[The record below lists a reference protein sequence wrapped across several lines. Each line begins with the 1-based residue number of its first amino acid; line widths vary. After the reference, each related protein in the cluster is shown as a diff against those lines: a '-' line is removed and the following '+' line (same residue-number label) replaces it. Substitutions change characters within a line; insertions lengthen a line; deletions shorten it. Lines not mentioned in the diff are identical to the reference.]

1 MMQQETQ
8 HRTTNADH
16 EDDDDDDYA
25 DNLVQEAI
33 DEEVNVRVRVW
44 HHTINKSN
52 MKWYPVT
59 RKVTMTLTHV
69 VVHRQYVYA

>member
-44 HHTINKSN
+44 HHINKSN

-59 RKVTMTLTHV
+59 RKVTMTLPHV